1 MHRVITMTITLVLL
15 GLMCAC
21 NQSSAGSGEAMFES
35 LKCGACH
42 KPDQKA
48 AAIPLK
54 EIATAYQEQAKLVTY
69 LKGESPTIIE
79 STKGGMMKGQMKNL
93 AALPDEDK
101 KALAD
106 YILSF
111 K

>member
-15 GLMCAC
+15 GLMCASY
-21 NQSSAGSGEAMFES
+21 QSSAGNGEALFES

-54 EIATAYQEQAKLVTY
+54 EIAKAYQEQVKLVTY
-69 LKGESPTIIE
+69 FKGESPMIIE
-79 STKGGMMKGQMKNL
+79 SSKGGMMKGQSKNL